1 MLILLHTTA
10 FSGILNKYYR
20 MLCNVEALHLGAKRT
35 DGCKIKNCTG
45 MFLLFGLSGFSL
57 GFSLPLFSPQ
67 KSTVPL
73 ETKFQFNQG
82 YGTEGEYSPNK
93 IQ

>member
-1 MLILLHTTA
+1 MSLF
-10 FSGILNKYYR
+10 FSP
-20 MLCNVEALHLGAKRT
+20 
-35 DGCKIKNCTG
+35 
-45 MFLLFGLSGFSL
+45 SGFSL
-57 GFSLPLFSPQ
+57 GFSVLLFSPQ

-82 YGTEGEYSPNK
+82 YASEVEYSPNK

>member
-1 MLILLHTTA
+1 
-10 FSGILNKYYR
+10 
-20 MLCNVEALHLGAKRT
+20 
-35 DGCKIKNCTG
+35 
-45 MFLLFGLSGFSL
+45 MFLFFFPSGFSL
-57 GFSLPLFSPQ
+57 GFSVLLFSPQ

-82 YGTEGEYSPNK
+82 NTEVEYSPNK

>member
-1 MLILLHTTA
+1 
-10 FSGILNKYYR
+10 
-20 MLCNVEALHLGAKRT
+20 
-35 DGCKIKNCTG
+35 
-45 MFLLFGLSGFSL
+45 MFLFFSPSGFSL
-57 GFSLPLFSPQ
+57 GFSVLLFSPQ

-82 YGTEGEYSPNK
+82 YVSEVEYSPNK